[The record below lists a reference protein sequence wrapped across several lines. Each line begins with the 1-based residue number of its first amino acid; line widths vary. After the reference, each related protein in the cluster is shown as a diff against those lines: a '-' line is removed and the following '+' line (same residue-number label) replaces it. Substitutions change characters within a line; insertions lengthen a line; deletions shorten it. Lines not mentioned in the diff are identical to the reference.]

1 MKDAL
6 TCEKLR
12 QAGKRRNNRRCPN
25 GATRHISVIPK
36 GKRTG
41 RSETSQYPEE
51 KKSTEILQVVA
62 NERGRAQNLCMR
74 KPKRLGRRT
83 KEGDSPVGESGC
95 RVMNEYG
102 GTRGILS
109 EYGGTILQG

>member
-62 NERGRAQNLCMR
+62 NE
-74 KPKRLGRRT
+74 
-83 KEGDSPVGESGC
+83 GDSPVGESGC
-95 RVMNEYG
+95 RVINEYG